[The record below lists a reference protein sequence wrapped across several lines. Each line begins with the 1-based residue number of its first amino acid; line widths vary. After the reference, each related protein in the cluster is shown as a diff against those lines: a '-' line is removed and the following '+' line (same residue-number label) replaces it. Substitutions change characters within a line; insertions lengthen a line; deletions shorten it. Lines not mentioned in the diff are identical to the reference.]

1 MKLTSLRSAAS
12 FLAAA
17 MLALAAGAQTPKPV
31 IRKNVNE
38 VMVDLVVTNR
48 HGKIIKNLKPSQLEL
63 LDNGQRQKI
72 DSFRLVSRSVHLT
85 GADLE
90 KVGLSAAL
98 RPQPFNLVLFV
109 FDRVTGSGRQ
119 LAKQTADY
127 FLHREFGPA
136 DYGAVYRIDS
146 VLYALSPVTKNRAQ
160 LEKAIQVATGG
171 TAQQYRQT
179 SITAQQATNQA
190 LADQAQAL
198 SEAQQAVMSTGVQ
211 PGALG
216 VAATSVS
223 QSIFSQMIANS
234 LQRSAAMAGEDQG
247 WQSLTALRSLVDG
260 LSLLPGRKEVLYFSQ
275 WLGVNSNTVFV
286 LRALIHDA
294 NRNHV
299 AFYAI
304 DPTGLSLQSSASEI
318 TQSMQQA
325 VGTADQQDM
334 AGGRG
339 AVSSAEANL
348 GNSEENISYAGRLTN
363 LRQLADSTGGFV
375 ASRTNDLNPFMT
387 KIADDIG
394 SHYELNYQPTTTGA
408 GGYHAITIKVIG
420 HPHWI
425 VRARKGYYAT
435 PQLASPAHSYDQP
448 LLAELGV
455 QPAPHDLAVD
465 TGALAFPAGG
475 DFATVRLETRIPLHD
490 LDAAPTS
497 AALAKRDPNLK
508 GKVLVRCYVLQLIKD
523 AHGRVVENYSRPFG
537 FAVPPKSLSK
547 FENTMTAPFV
557 NTAFLPAGEYTVQTV
572 VYQADPKK
580 TTVITRPLTV
590 PAAGKVRISSVVVL
604 AGAVTVRPPAKGAA
618 KPYDPLHYQ
627 NYQLVPNLSGKLD
640 ASSDPKSTVGFYF
653 IAAVPPGTSGATV
666 SMSFAK
672 DGTTFVRTPPSPLPA
687 PDKQGRIP
695 FVANIPLHI
704 FPAGKYT
711 VTVTVQAAGASATSA
726 ANFTTLAAAAAAGK
740 AG

>member
-1 MKLTSLRSAAS
+1 MKLISLRSS
-12 FLAAA
+12 VLALIAA
-17 MLALAAGAQTPKPV
+17 MAIPSAGAQTPKPV

-48 HGKIIKNLKPSQLEL
+48 HGKIIKNLKPDQLEL
-63 LDNGQRQKI
+63 LDNGQTQKI

-90 KVGLSAAL
+90 KVGLSPAL

-109 FDRVTGSGRQ
+109 YDRVTGGGRQ
-119 LAKQTADY
+119 LAKQASDD
-127 FLHREFGPA
+127 FLKRDFGPS
-136 DYGAVYRIDS
+136 DFGAVYRIDS
-146 VLYALSPVTKNRAQ
+146 VLYALSPVTKNKAR
-160 LEKAIQVATGG
+160 LEKAVQVAVGG

-179 SITAQQATNQA
+179 SLTAQQAANQA
-190 LADQAQAL
+190 QSDQAQAL
-198 SEAQQAVMSTGVQ
+198 SMAQQAAMSTGV
-211 PGALG
+211 PAGGPG
-216 VAATSVS
+216 VAAGAIT
-223 QSIFSQMIANS
+223 QAIFSQMIANS

-260 LSLLPGRKEVLYFSQ
+260 LSLLPGRKEILYFSQ

-387 KIADDIG
+387 NIANDIG
-394 SHYELNYQPTTTGA
+394 SHYELTYQPTTTGA
-408 GGYHAITIKVIG
+408 GGYHAITIKVVG

-435 PQLASPAHSYDQP
+435 PQLANPTHSYDQP

-455 QPAPHDLAVD
+455 QPPPHDLAVD
-465 TGALAFPAGG
+465 TGALAFPSGG
-475 DFATVRLETRIPLHD
+475 NFASVHLETRVPLHD
-490 LDAAPTS
+490 LAATPTG

-508 GKVLVRCYVLQLIKD
+508 GKDLVRFTVLQVIKD
-523 AHGRVVENYSRPFG
+523 AHGRVVDNYSHPFG
-537 FAVPPKSLSK
+537 FAVPPQGLAK
-547 FENTMTAPFV
+547 FRRSFSPPFV
-557 NTAFLPAGEYTVQTV
+557 RTALLPAGDYTVQTV
-572 VYQADPKK
+572 LYQAQPKK
-580 TTVITRPLTV
+580 ATVVTRPLTV
-590 PAAGKVRISSVVVL
+590 PAAGKVRVSSVVVL
-604 AGAVTVRPPAKGAA
+604 AGAAPAQKRAA
-618 KPYDPLHYQ
+618 KQYDPLHYQ
-627 NYQLVPNLSGKLD
+627 NYQLVPNLSGQLE
-640 ASSDPKSTVGFYF
+640 ASANPKSTVGFYF

-666 SMSFAK
+666 QMSFAK
-672 DGTTFVRTPPSPLPA
+672 NGTTFVRTPPSPLPA
-687 PDKQGRIP
+687 PDAQGRIP

-704 FPAGKYT
+704 FPAGKYQVKIT
-711 VTVTVQAAGASATSA
+711 VEAAGASATSA
-726 ANFTTLAAAAAAGK
+726 ANFTTVAATAAAGK